1 MNHSLTL
8 RPEHAASHV
17 PDIVQVYDAY
27 FKRVVTYIRY
37 RVGDAQTADDLAGRV
52 FETLFTHL
60 GQFDPGRGP
69 FEPWLFAI
77 VRNTVNQYFRRSRLP
92 WVNWEGF
99 ANRPADGPL
108 PEETVLQHETQD
120 ELLAALARLDARAR
134 DLVGLK
140 FVARLTNR
148 QIAAITGLSES
159 HVGVILFRAIAQ
171 VRRELLGSEP
181 ADPGETQSKEPDN
194 GRS

>member
-8 RPEHAASHV
+8 RPERAASHT
-17 PDIVQVYDAY
+17 PDIVQVYDGY

-37 RVGDAQTADDLAGRV
+37 RVGDAQIADDLAGRV
-52 FETLFTHL
+52 FETLLTHL
-60 GQFDPGRGP
+60 GQYDPARGP
-69 FEPWLFAI
+69 FEPWLFAV
-77 VRNTVNQYFRRSRLP
+77 VRNTVNQHFRRSRLP

-99 ANRPADGPL
+99 ANRPAEGPL
-108 PEETVLQHETQD
+108 PEETVLQRETQD

-148 QIAAITGLSES
+148 QIAAITGLTES

-171 VRRELLGSEP
+171 VRRELMGGRTD
-181 ADPGETQSKEPDN
+181 DPGESQSKELEN
-194 GRS
+194 GRD